1 MAIHLKSKFLKKL
14 LLLSLLLLSTVTFA
28 QKEKTLFWEIS
39 GNGLTKNSYLYGTM
53 HVSDKVSYHLS
64 DAFFKNLLNADIVSN
79 ESDPETW
86 DDILGLMK
94 TNELDAPYNF
104 YTTFYLKPA
113 NKKEISTAFVN
124 ENYFTNMLS
133 GIEGAQ
139 ADFQENTV
147 LDMFIYQTG
156 KKYKKRIVGLESAKG
171 SILSIMKIKQEDAK
185 PDDKN
190 IEKLMKIIK
199 NGDFNETLK
208 SYYRE
213 KDVVM
218 LDSIYKLMMSK
229 KAHDVMITNRNRIM
243 TRSIDSLAR
252 TGSLFSAVGAAHLA
266 GKEGIIQLLRAK
278 GYTVTPI
285 IDEISENGQKQK
297 KTIEDFF
304 PNPGFTITSTTD
316 EMVKMP
322 LNKKLI
328 KNKDNIGS
336 PDFTNGGAIN
346 IKRIPLNQF
355 LDKKNELYNPK
366 SLDSLFFENIAG
378 EINEKTYI
386 KEDNYVGYDIKNTS
400 KNGNNQ
406 HWRFYLTPLE
416 LITVSMTGPGSYTK
430 QFDKEVFDNIKIKTF
445 KSSWDK
451 ITPKKGGFSIEAPS
465 FNTIYGNNDDL
476 SNIEIQAFD
485 STEKAYYFVT
495 ERTLN
500 NVNFLEDSE
509 FEQKQIHYEF
519 YLQHDIDSTNTSYDK
534 VKKTYRSESK
544 IGNQKVKLKS
554 VIDGTKYYL
563 LGVVNASDANTNR
576 FFDSFKQEKF
586 NYEEKTKTFN
596 DTVAK
601 FKIDIPEK
609 QNENLF
615 LGINNDNDTR
625 KNKFLSKS
633 IDYTFVSESGKA
645 VNLEYY
651 RYHKYESIE
660 NIDSVKTSI
669 KRTLLKEELNS
680 DYDDY
685 ESNRYEDDDDYSYS
699 STALNNYTLSS
710 KKGFSPTT
718 WYELMNNDD
727 EKYEIISESTSYDKD
742 KNIHIFDA
750 VVSRPNSTQAVKY
763 KIFFNEDSKTEL
775 STLVDKNYK
784 NDDPFIEKT
793 FNSFLLLEK
802 NKTSVFDD
810 KFKLF
815 IEDANSEKDTI
826 RYSAMKSV
834 YELKID
840 KKDIDT
846 VTNFL
851 NSFQFKDSE
860 TGTIETLIEKLGEIQ
875 DPKIIP
881 YLEDLYKKEGTKTS
895 IQISVLAA
903 LANQKSKIGYKKIID
918 LLEYDLPL
926 SDNQYEIGSMFTGFE
941 EDLEN
946 SKELFPKIFQFY
958 SIKEYNEPVINFCNL
973 LFDKNLVNSK
983 KLKSFKKIIN
993 TNAKLEYK
1001 RMLSWKEK
1009 NPIEDD
1015 EEEAEKDAAIPEVII
1030 DSTTES
1036 DEDAAIDDS
1045 AAVSDYSEEVETS
1058 EAPVED
1064 LLNYMS
1070 LLSNFPEDEATKTLF
1085 EKIKTLNIPQLNIE
1099 LIRLGILNNKL
1110 SSEEIKEAVNN
1121 SKTRYI
1127 TIQLLLN
1134 ANKKALINDLSDEAI
1149 AKAAAINFEGLK
1161 DKDAIS
1167 LINQQVVDY
1176 DGKKVTFFFFEVSRK
1191 VEKDKVQKREIYPI
1205 AFVNE
1210 NNKINP
1216 IAYKDLSFEEIE
1228 DTDKEEDIAKKC
1240 NNIINQTINSKHFRA
1255 SFEKQ
1260 KEVNMPNFLGGY

>member
-1 MAIHLKSKFLKKL
+1 MVKSK
-14 LLLSLLLLSTVTFA
+14 
-28 QKEKTLFWEIS
+28 
-39 GNGLTKNSYLYGTM
+39 
-53 HVSDKVSYHLS
+53 
-64 DAFFKNLLNADIVSN
+64 
-79 ESDPETW
+79 
-86 DDILGLMK
+86 
-94 TNELDAPYNF
+94 
-104 YTTFYLKPA
+104 
-113 NKKEISTAFVN
+113 
-124 ENYFTNMLS
+124 
-133 GIEGAQ
+133 
-139 ADFQENTV
+139 
-147 LDMFIYQTG
+147 
-156 KKYKKRIVGLESAKG
+156 
-171 SILSIMKIKQEDAK
+171 
-185 PDDKN
+185 
-190 IEKLMKIIK
+190 
-199 NGDFNETLK
+199 
-208 SYYRE
+208 
-213 KDVVM
+213 
-218 LDSIYKLMMSK
+218 
-229 KAHDVMITNRNRIM
+229 
-243 TRSIDSLAR
+243 
-252 TGSLFSAVGAAHLA
+252 
-266 GKEGIIQLLRAK
+266 
-278 GYTVTPI
+278 
-285 IDEISENGQKQK
+285 K

-304 PNPGFTITSTTD
+304 PNPGFTITSTAD
-316 EMVKMP
+316 EMIKMP

-328 KNKDNIGS
+328 RSKDNIGS

-355 LDKKNELYNPK
+355 LNKKNELYNPK

-378 EINEKTYI
+378 EINEKTYF

-406 HWRFYLTPLE
+406 HWRFYVTPLE
-416 LITVSMTGPGSYTK
+416 LITVSMTGPGNYTK
-430 QFDKEVFDNIKIKTF
+430 QFDKEIFDNIKIKSF
-445 KSSWDK
+445 KNSWEK
-451 ITPKKGGFSIEAPS
+451 ITPKKGGFSLEAPS

-476 SNIEIQAFD
+476 SNVEIQAYD

-519 YLQHDIDSTNTSYDK
+519 YLQHDSDSTNTSYDK

-544 IGNQKVKLKS
+544 IGTQKIKLKS

-563 LGVVNASDANTNR
+563 LGVVNASDANSNR
-576 FFDSFKQEKF
+576 FFDSFKQEQF
-586 NYEEKTKTFN
+586 NYKEQTKTFN

-601 FKIDIPEK
+601 FKIEIPEE

-615 LGINNDNDTR
+615 LGINTDNDTP
-625 KNKFLSKS
+625 KNKFLSKA
-633 IDYTFVSESGKA
+633 IDYTFLSESGKA
-645 VNLEYY
+645 VSLEYY

-669 KRTLLKEELNS
+669 RRTLLKEEISS
-680 DYDDY
+680 DYDD
-685 ESNRYEDDDDYSYS
+685 SNEYQDDEDYNYS
-699 STALNNYTLSS
+699 STSLSNYNLSS
-710 KKGFSPTT
+710 KKGFSPST
-718 WYELMNNDD
+718 WYKLMNNDD
-727 EKYEIISESTSYDKD
+727 EKYEIVSESTSYDKD

-775 STLVDKNYK
+775 SALVDKNYK

-851 NSFQFKDSE
+851 NTFQFKDSE
-860 TGTIETLIEKLGEIQ
+860 TYTVETLIEKLGEIQ
-875 DPKIIP
+875 DARIIP
-881 YLEDLYKKEGTKTS
+881 YLEEVYKKEGTKTS
-895 IQISVLAA
+895 IQISVLTA
-903 LANQKSKIGYKKIID
+903 LANQKSKIGYKKIIE

-941 EDLEN
+941 KDLEN

-1009 NPIEDD
+1009 NPIEDED
-1015 EEEAEKDAAIPEVII
+1015 DSETDAAIPQVI
-1030 DSTTES
+1030 DSTTEP
-1036 DEDAAIDDS
+1036 DEDAAIDEP
-1045 AAVSDYSEEVETS
+1045 AVVSDYSEEVETS
-1058 EAPVED
+1058 EAPVDD
-1064 LLNYMS
+1064 LMNYMS
-1070 LLSNFPEDEATKTLF
+1070 LLSNFPEDDATKTLF

-1110 SSEEIKEAVNN
+1110 SSEEILDALNN

-1127 TIQLLLN
+1127 TIQLFVN
-1134 ANKKALINDLSDEAI
+1134 ANKKALINNLSDDAI

-1176 DGKKVTFFFFEVSRK
+1176 DGKKVTFFFFEVSKK

-1216 IAYKDLSFEEIE
+1216 LAYKDLSFEEIE
-1228 DTDKEEDIAKKC
+1228 DTDNEDTIAKKC
-1240 NNIINQTINSKHFRA
+1240 QNIINGAINSKHFRA

-1260 KEVNMPNFLGGY
+1260 KENNIRDYLGEY

>member
-1 MAIHLKSKFLKKL
+1 MTTHLKSLFFKKTL
-14 LLLSLLLLSTVTFA
+14 LLAFLLLSTVTFA

-86 DDILGLMK
+86 DDILELMK
-94 TNELDAPYNF
+94 TKELDAPYNF
-104 YTTFYLKPA
+104 YTTFYLKPTD
-113 NKKEISTAFVN
+113 KKEISTAFVN

-156 KKYKKRIVGLESAKG
+156 RKYKKRIVGLENAKG
-171 SILSIMKIKQEDAK
+171 SILSIIKIKQEEAK

-190 IEKLMKIIK
+190 IEKLMKIIR
-199 NGDFNETLK
+199 NGNFNETLK
-208 SYYRE
+208 GYYRE
-213 KDVVM
+213 KDIVM

-266 GKEGIIQLLRAK
+266 GKEGIIQMLRTK

-297 KTIEDFF
+297 KAIEDFF
-304 PNPGFTITSTTD
+304 PNPGFTITSTAD
-316 EMVKMP
+316 EMIKMP

-328 KNKDNIGS
+328 RSKDNIGS

-346 IKRIPLNQF
+346 LKRIPLKQF

-378 EINEKTYI
+378 EINEKTYF

-400 KNGNNQ
+400 KNGNSQ
-406 HWRFYLTPLE
+406 HWRFYVTPLE
-416 LITVSMTGPGSYTK
+416 LITVSMTGPGNYTK
-430 QFDKEVFDNIKIKTF
+430 QFDKEIFDNIKIKPF
-445 KSSWDK
+445 KNSWDK
-451 ITPKKGGFSIEAPS
+451 ITPKKGGFSVEAPS
-465 FNTIYGNNDDL
+465 FNTIYGNNDEL

-519 YLQHDIDSTNTSYDK
+519 YLQHDSDSTNTSYDK
-534 VKKTYRSESK
+534 IKKTYRSESK
-544 IGNQKVKLKS
+544 IGTKKIKLKS

-563 LGVVNASDANTNR
+563 LGVVNASDANANR
-576 FFDSFKQEKF
+576 FFNSFKQEQY
-586 NYEEKTKTFN
+586 NYKEQTKTFN

-615 LGINNDNDTR
+615 LGINNDDDTQ

-633 IDYTFVSESGKA
+633 IDYTFLLESGKA
-645 VNLEYY
+645 VKLEYY

-669 KRTLLKEELNS
+669 RRTLLKEKIES
-680 DYDDY
+680 DYDSSEY
-685 ESNRYEDDDDYSYS
+685 SDDEDYSYS
-699 STALNNYTLSS
+699 STSLNNYNLSS

-718 WYELMNNDD
+718 WYKLMNNED
-727 EKYEIISESTSYDKD
+727 EKYEIVSESSSYDKD
-742 KNIHIFDA
+742 KNLHIFDA

-775 STLVDKNYK
+775 SALVDKNYK

-793 FNSFLLLEK
+793 FHSFLLLEK

-851 NSFQFKDSE
+851 NTFQFKDSE

-895 IQISVLAA
+895 IQISVLTA
-903 LANQKSKIGYKKIID
+903 LANQKSKIGYKKIIE

-926 SDNQYEIGSMFTGFE
+926 SDNQYEIGMMFTDFE
-941 EDLEN
+941 KDIEN

-1001 RMLSWKEK
+1001 RILSWKEK

-1015 EEEAEKDAAIPEVII
+1015 DDSETAADITKAIDA
-1030 DSTTES
+1030 TTEA
-1036 DEDAAIDDS
+1036 DEDAAIDEP
-1045 AAVSDYSEEVETS
+1045 AVDSDYSEEVETT

-1070 LLSNFPEDEATKTLF
+1070 LLSNFPEDDATKTLF
-1085 EKIKTLNIPQLNIE
+1085 KKIKTLNIPQLNIE
-1099 LIRLGILNNKL
+1099 FIRLGILNDKL
-1110 SSEEIKEAVNN
+1110 SSEEIQEALNN

-1134 ANKKALINDLSDEAI
+1134 TNKKALLNNISDEAI

-1176 DGKKVTFFFFEVSRK
+1176 DGKKVTFFFFEISKK

-1210 NNKINP
+1210 NNTINP
-1216 IAYKDLSFEEIE
+1216 IAYKDLNFEEIE
-1228 DTDKEEDIAKKC
+1228 DTDNKESIAKKC
-1240 NNIINQTINSKHFRA
+1240 NNIIIQTINSKHFRA

-1260 KEVNMPNFLGGY
+1260 KEVKLPNFFGEY